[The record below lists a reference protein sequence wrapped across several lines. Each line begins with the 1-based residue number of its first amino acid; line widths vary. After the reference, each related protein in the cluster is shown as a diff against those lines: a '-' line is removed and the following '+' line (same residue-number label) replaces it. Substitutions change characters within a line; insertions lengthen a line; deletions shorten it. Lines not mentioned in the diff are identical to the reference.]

1 MAHTRFLICF
11 VISLFLLAGCEA
23 TNSDASVKTYVHV
36 PPALPDSVYNLI
48 QPGDVILRK
57 GVGPLSFQIMN
68 ATKEEYS
75 HCGIIVQEN
84 GVWRVIHSIGGSV
97 NKEEEDGVQIMD
109 LVDFVPFAADSM
121 LYICRPIFGDSLEFK
136 IPVRAQYYLDQRTPF
151 DHSFSLFTKDKI
163 YCSELLFHV
172 FRDIHGK
179 NVFEIRKK
187 HKSYLLMFSTF
198 FDAEKFI
205 PIYDLK
211 NPTNTRN

>member
-1 MAHTRFLICF
+1 MIACKGNNDTEESQ
-11 VISLFLLAGCEA
+11 V
-23 TNSDASVKTYVHV
+23 YVHT
-36 PPALPDSVYNLI
+36 PPSLPNSVYESLK
-48 QPGDVILRK
+48 PGDIILRK

-75 HCGIIVQEN
+75 HCGIIIKEN
-84 GVWRVIHSIGGSV
+84 GVWRVIHSMGGSV
-97 NKEEEDGVQIMD
+97 NKNEEDGVQIMD
-109 LVDFVPFAADSM
+109 LVDFVPYAADSM
-121 LYICRPIFGDSLEFK
+121 LYICRPIFDDSLSIK
-136 IPVRAQYYLDQRTPF
+136 IPLRAQYYLEQRTPF

-172 FRDIHGK
+172 FRDVHGS

-198 FDAEKFI
+198 FDDQKFT

-211 NPTNTRN
+211 NPTKYQNLDDL